1 MQEICKLQ
9 DCRKKYIRALAKA
22 KNASSQAKIM
32 ADDLFALDLTVYSS
46 DYSFDSLVYNSLA
59 VSELDASIS
68 LHPEQL
74 NIVNKIKNEDALII
88 SAPTSFGKT
97 YCVFE
102 YIVRYSPQNV
112 VLIVPTLALVD
123 EYYKK
128 IIKRYKEKFKG
139 YKIHTNINEDKEYDF
154 NQKNIFVL
162 THDRVVQESV
172 LAKILK
178 IDFLVVDEVYKL
190 ETDRSDDRVL
200 ILNMAYYYLA
210 QKARK
215 YVLLAPFI
223 KEIVEHEKLEK
234 YPSFYR
240 SEYSPVVNE
249 IVTKSVI
256 RNEDRFEQC
265 RELVEATEGEKTL
278 IYFATVIGKYG
289 MYKYIDDIIMKEP
302 ELEEIPTEMEYF
314 IEWAKEEIHEEWCV
328 IKALKHG
335 YLLHNGQIPVGT
347 RIFQLDQYG
356 NEDGFT
362 KMLCTSTL
370 LEGVNTTAE
379 NIIIVQPAR
388 KNAKDGENFSA
399 FDFYNLVGRTGRL
412 NQHLIGKAYYI
423 KGPQDRIFEFDDAV
437 KSIKFEILDHTND
450 MDIQMGNIEN
460 NTEVNSFLRLL
471 GITLDDYMQN
481 IGAKLRFAT
490 VKYLYENFEKN
501 KNDLME
507 TLIEMSQNPQ
517 KGRYSL
523 VFILEKICEG
533 KEKGNSL
540 DASIIN
546 MLINKR
552 RPKIKKVVDELKE
565 IYKNVDINMLISK
578 IIRMKNGYIEHTFF
592 NRVNIIRYFC
602 ELENWEGNILQV
614 IDNKILSPIEFLYFI
629 NLKNKKMLLDLGVYE
644 RDIDKIIK
652 VIGDDFDD
660 AVDLKNRLL
669 SSYSQL
675 KGISYISR
683 YVIRGLE

>member
-1 MQEICKLQ
+1 MQEICNLQ

-22 KNASSQAKIM
+22 KNASSKAKIM

-46 DYSFDSLVYNSLA
+46 DYSLDSLIYNSLA
-59 VSELDASIS
+59 VSELDSLIS

-102 YIVRYSPQNV
+102 YIVRYRPQNV

-128 IIKRYKEKFKG
+128 IIKRYKEKFNG

-172 LAKILK
+172 LAKISK

-210 QKARK
+210 QKAKK

-223 KEIVEHEKLEK
+223 KEIIEHEKLEK

-302 ELEEIPTEMEYF
+302 ELEEIPEEMEYF

-347 RIFQLDQYG
+347 RVFQLDQYG

-423 KGPQDRIFEFDDAV
+423 KGPHDRIFEFDDAV
-437 KSIKFEILDHTND
+437 KSIRFEILDHTND

-460 NTEVNSFLRLL
+460 NEEVNLFLRLL

-490 VKYLYENFEKN
+490 VKYLYENFQKN

-546 MLINKR
+546 RLLDKR
-552 RPKIKKVVDELKE
+552 RPKIKKVVDELNE
-565 IYKNVDINMLISK
+565 RYKKIDINMLISK
-578 IIRMKNGYIEHTFF
+578 IIRMKNGYIEHSFF

-602 ELENWEGNILQV
+602 VLENWEENIIQV
-614 IDNKILSPIEFLYFI
+614 MDNKILNPIEFLYFI
-629 NLKNKKMLLDLGVYE
+629 NLKNKKMLLDLGIYE

-669 SSYSQL
+669 SSYSRL